1 MGKEPCSKLGRS
13 SHEEPDLFFF
23 FCIRPSPGLFPVL
36 GPLERYMTSTL
47 DVVLLS
53 SSRVG
58 ADLGQT
64 SDVESDVSPG

>member
-1 MGKEPCSKLGRS
+1 M
-13 SHEEPDLFFF
+13 
-23 FCIRPSPGLFPVL
+23 L

-47 DVVLLS
+47 DVALLS